1 MAQEGIKKGFFFYFG
16 LFVLF
21 LIAVFLIICVI
32 MIFNPGTNILW
43 MQYFTSTNPQN
54 ITETTDTGEAINFDN
69 ITRIEVD
76 CSYADVQVKVD
87 GDIGESCVRIENNSK
102 GFATAE
108 QARPFSYSVII
119 ENGTLKI
126 AVTEP
131 VGFIY
136 FSNDVSIT
144 INIDSG
150 YYNGDFF
157 PDSSFDGTAF
167 NIETTDGNITFGSI
181 GFESQPFA
189 PASITAKTT
198 GGSIYLSEN
207 LELDQLT
214 QISLETGSG
223 DIRAQGNNL
232 SADGDENTGIDVTNA
247 DVNLTTNTGNID
259 LDVVRIGTSGTLRI
273 ANENGNVTI
282 SKLDVPNKNI
292 TSSNQGD
299 KESYGIQMDSYEGNY
314 YIDTIIGD
322 LSFSPSE
329 DNLGSPNIRIG
340 TITGDM
346 LVSSSLDA
354 NPDVTIETMNGNI
367 YSFGTNGNYIINN
380 MKGNAVIDIES
391 GSVDI
396 KFVEQTNNGTDIITS
411 TNGAITIGFKGAI
424 NHDMTITSDSANIN
438 FNFLNNV
445 NFVANAYVNDG
456 TNNQQ
461 NEVVDDD
468 RITINIGNYHG
479 DKNPVSV
486 NNSGVSQ
493 IADLIIYTNANITY
507 TLVDSL

>member
-32 MIFNPGTNILW
+32 MIFNPGKTILW
-43 MQYFTSTNPQN
+43 MQYFTSSSAKNV
-54 ITETTDTGEAINFDN
+54 IETTDTGEAINFDT
-69 ITRIEVD
+69 ISRIEVD
-76 CSYADVQVKVD
+76 CSYADVQVKID
-87 GDIGESCVRIENNSK
+87 GDIGESCVRIENNAK

-108 QARPFSYSVII
+108 QARPFSYSVVN

-136 FSNDVSIT
+136 FSNDISIT
-144 INIDSG
+144 INIDSN
-150 YYNGDFF
+150 YFNGEFF
-157 PDSSFDGTAF
+157 PKYSFDNMAF
-167 NIETTDGNITFGSI
+167 NIKTTDGNITFGSV

-207 LELDQLT
+207 MKFNNLS
-214 QISLETGSG
+214 QISLETDNG
-223 DIRAQGNNL
+223 DIRTQGNNL
-232 SADGDENTGIDVTNA
+232 GEDLSGIEVTDA
-247 DVNLTTNTGNID
+247 DVNLTTKTGDISLD
-259 LDVVRIGTSGTLRI
+259 LVKINTSGTLKI
-273 ANENGNVTI
+273 ANDNGNVTI
-282 SKLDVPNKNI
+282 SKLDVPNRNI

-329 DNLGSPNIRIG
+329 DILGSPNIRIG

-346 LVSSSLDA
+346 LVSSSIDA

-380 MKGNAVIDIES
+380 MNGSANIDIES

-396 KFVEQTNNGTDIITS
+396 KFVEQTNKGTDVITS
-411 TNGAITIGFKGAI
+411 TNGAITIGFKGPI
-424 NHDMTITSDSANIN
+424 NHTMTVTSDSANIN

-445 NFVANAYVNDG
+445 DFVANAYVNDG
-456 TNNQQ
+456 ANDQS
-461 NEVVDDD
+461 NEMVNDDK
-468 RITINIGNYHG
+468 ITVNIGNYHG
-479 DKNPVSV
+479 DKNPVLV
-486 NNSGVSQ
+486 DNSETSHT
-493 IADLIIYTNANITY
+493 ADIIVYTNANIAY
-507 TLVDSL
+507 TVVDSL

>member
-32 MIFNPGTNILW
+32 MIFNPGKTILW
-43 MQYFTSTNPQN
+43 MQYFTSSSAKNV
-54 ITETTDTGEAINFDN
+54 IETTDTGEAINFDT
-69 ITRIEVD
+69 ISRIEVD
-76 CSYADVQVKVD
+76 CSYADVQVKID
-87 GDIGESCVRIENNSK
+87 GDIGESCIRIENNAK

-108 QARPFSYSVII
+108 QARPFSYSVVN

-136 FSNDVSIT
+136 FSNDISIT
-144 INIDSG
+144 INIDSN
-150 YYNGDFF
+150 YSNGEFF
-157 PDSSFDGTAF
+157 PKYSFDNMAF
-167 NIETTDGNITFGSI
+167 NIKTTDGNITFGSV

-207 LELDQLT
+207 MKFNNLS
-214 QISLETGSG
+214 QISLETDNG
-223 DIRAQGNNL
+223 DIRTQGNNL
-232 SADGDENTGIDVTNA
+232 GEDLSGIEVTDA
-247 DVNLTTNTGNID
+247 DVNLTTKTGDISLD
-259 LDVVRIGTSGTLRI
+259 LVKINTSGTLKI
-273 ANENGNVTI
+273 ANDNGNVTI

-292 TSSNQGD
+292 TETNQGD

-329 DNLGSPNIRIG
+329 DILGSPNIRIG

-346 LVSSSLDA
+346 LVSSSIDA

-396 KFVEQTNNGTDIITS
+396 KFVEQTNNGTDVITS
-411 TNGAITIGFKGAI
+411 TNGAITIGFKGPI
-424 NHDMTITSDSANIN
+424 DHEMTVTSDSANIN

-445 NFVANAYVNDG
+445 DFVANAYVNDG
-456 TNNQQ
+456 ANDQS
-461 NEVVDDD
+461 NEMVNDDK
-468 RITINIGNYHG
+468 ITVNIGNYHG
-479 DKNPVSV
+479 DKNPVLV
-486 NNSGVSQ
+486 DNSETSQ
-493 IADLIIYTNANITY
+493 TADIIVYTNANIVY
-507 TLVDSL
+507 TVVDSL

>member
-32 MIFNPGTNILW
+32 MIFNPGKTILW
-43 MQYFTSTNPQN
+43 MQYFTSSSAKNV
-54 ITETTDTGEAINFDN
+54 TETTDTGEAINFDT
-69 ITRIEVD
+69 ISRIEVD
-76 CSYADVQVKVD
+76 CSYADVQVKID
-87 GDIGESCVRIENNSK
+87 GDIGESCIRIENNAK

-108 QARPFSYSVII
+108 QARPFSYSVVN

-136 FSNDVSIT
+136 FSNDISIT
-144 INIDSG
+144 INIDSN
-150 YYNGDFF
+150 YFNGEFF
-157 PDSSFDGTAF
+157 PKYSFDNMAF
-167 NIETTDGNITFGSI
+167 NIKTTDGNITFGSV

-207 LELDQLT
+207 MKFNNLS
-214 QISLETGSG
+214 QISLETDNG
-223 DIRAQGNNL
+223 DIRTQGNNL
-232 SADGDENTGIDVTNA
+232 GEDLSGIEVTDA
-247 DVNLTTNTGNID
+247 DVNLTTKTGDISLD
-259 LDVVRIGTSGTLRI
+259 LVKINTSGTLKI
-273 ANENGNVTI
+273 ANDNGNVTI

-292 TSSNQGD
+292 TETNQGD

-329 DNLGSPNIRIG
+329 DILGSPNIRIG

-346 LVSSSLDA
+346 LVSSSIDA

-396 KFVEQTNNGTDIITS
+396 KFVEQTNNGTDVITS
-411 TNGAITIGFKGAI
+411 TNGAITIGFKGPI
-424 NHDMTITSDSANIN
+424 DHEMTVTSDSANIN

-445 NFVANAYVNDG
+445 DFVANAYVNDG
-456 TNNQQ
+456 ANDQS
-461 NEVVDDD
+461 NEMVNDDK
-468 RITINIGNYHG
+468 ITVNIGNYHG
-479 DKNPVSV
+479 DKNPVLV
-486 NNSGVSQ
+486 DNSETSHT
-493 IADLIIYTNANITY
+493 ADIIVYTNANIAY
-507 TLVDSL
+507 TVVDSL

>member
-189 PASITAKTT
+189 PSSITAKTT

-207 LELDQLT
+207 LEFDQLT

-259 LDVVRIGTSGTLRI
+259 FDVVRIGTSGTLRI

-282 SKLDVPNKNI
+282 SKLDVPNRNI

-299 KESYGIQMDSYEGNY
+299 KESYGIQMDSFEGNY

-340 TITGDM
+340 TITGDI
-346 LVSSSLDA
+346 LVSSSIDA
-354 NPDVTIETMNGNI
+354 NPDVKIETMNGNI

-380 MKGNAVIDIES
+380 MNGSANIDIES

-396 KFVEQTNNGTDIITS
+396 KFVAQTNDGEDIITS
-411 TNGAITIGFKGAI
+411 TTGAITIGFKGPI
-424 NHDMTITSDSANIN
+424 KHTMTVTSDSGNIK

-445 NFVANAYVNDG
+445 NFIATAYVNDG
-456 TNNQQ
+456 DNGENNDMI
-461 NEVVDDD
+461 DDD
-468 RITINIGNYHG
+468 KLNVNIGN
-479 DKNPVSV
+479 DTRNPAWVD
-486 NNSGVSQ
+486 NNDTELAAS
-493 IADLIIYTNANITY
+493 IIIYTNANVNY
-507 TLVDSL
+507 TVVDNL

>member
-157 PDSSFDGTAF
+157 PDSSFDGTTF

-232 SADGDENTGIDVTNA
+232 SENGEEKTGIDVARA
-247 DVNLTTNTGNID
+247 DVNLTTNTGDISF
-259 LDVVRIGTSGTLRI
+259 DVVRIGTSGTLRI

-282 SKLDVPNKNI
+282 SKLDVPNRNI

-299 KESYGIQMDSYEGNY
+299 KESYGIQMDSFEGNY

-340 TITGDM
+340 TITGDI
-346 LVSSSLDA
+346 LVSSSIDA

-380 MKGNAVIDIES
+380 MNGSANIDIES

-396 KFVEQTNNGTDIITS
+396 KFVAQTNDGEDIITS
-411 TNGAITIGFKGAI
+411 TTGAITIGFKGPI
-424 NHDMTITSDSANIN
+424 KHTMTVTSDSGNIK

-445 NFVANAYVNDG
+445 NFIATAYVNDG
-456 TNNQQ
+456 DNGENNDMI
-461 NEVVDDD
+461 DDD
-468 RITINIGNYHG
+468 KLNVNIGN
-479 DKNPVSV
+479 DTRNPAWVD
-486 NNSGVSQ
+486 NNDTELAAS
-493 IADLIIYTNANITY
+493 IIIYTNANVNY
-507 TLVDSL
+507 TVVDNL

>member
-32 MIFNPGTNILW
+32 MIFNPGKTILW
-43 MQYFTSTNPQN
+43 MQYFTSSSAKNV
-54 ITETTDTGEAINFDN
+54 TETTDTGEAINFDT
-69 ITRIEVD
+69 ISRIEVD
-76 CSYADVQVKVD
+76 CSYADVQVKID
-87 GDIGESCVRIENNSK
+87 GDIGESCVRIENNAK

-108 QARPFSYSVII
+108 QARPFSYSVVN

-136 FSNDVSIT
+136 FSNDISIT
-144 INIDSG
+144 INIDSN
-150 YYNGDFF
+150 YFNGEFF
-157 PDSSFDGTAF
+157 PKYSFDNMAF
-167 NIETTDGNITFGSI
+167 NIKTTDGNITFGSV

-207 LELDQLT
+207 MKFNNLS
-214 QISLETGSG
+214 QISLETDNG
-223 DIRAQGNNL
+223 DIRTQGNNL
-232 SADGDENTGIDVTNA
+232 GEDLSGIEVTDA
-247 DVNLTTNTGNID
+247 DVNLTTKTGDISLD
-259 LDVVRIGTSGTLRI
+259 LVKINTSGTLKI
-273 ANENGNVTI
+273 ANDNGNVTI
-282 SKLDVPNKNI
+282 SKLDVPNRNI

-329 DNLGSPNIRIG
+329 DILGSPNIRIG
-340 TITGDM
+340 TITGDI
-346 LVSSSLDA
+346 LVSSSIDA

-380 MKGNAVIDIES
+380 MNGSANIDIES

-396 KFVEQTNNGTDIITS
+396 KFVEQTNKGTDIITS
-411 TNGAITIGFKGAI
+411 TNGAITIGFKGPI
-424 NHDMTITSDSANIN
+424 KHTMTVTSDSANIN

-445 NFVANAYVNDG
+445 DFVANAYVNDG
-456 TNNQQ
+456 ANDQS
-461 NEVVDDD
+461 NEMVNDDK
-468 RITINIGNYHG
+468 ITVNIGNYHG
-479 DKNPVSV
+479 DKNPVLV
-486 NNSGVSQ
+486 DNSETSHT
-493 IADLIIYTNANITY
+493 ADIIVYTNANIAY
-507 TLVDSL
+507 TVVDSL

>member
-32 MIFNPGTNILW
+32 MIFNPGKTILW
-43 MQYFTSTNPQN
+43 MQYFTSSSAKNV
-54 ITETTDTGEAINFDN
+54 IETTDTGEAINFDT
-69 ITRIEVD
+69 ISRIEVD
-76 CSYADVQVKVD
+76 CSYADVQVKID
-87 GDIGESCVRIENNSK
+87 GDIGESCIRIENNTK

-108 QARPFSYSVII
+108 QARPFSYSVVN

-136 FSNDVSIT
+136 FSNDISIT
-144 INIDSG
+144 INIDSN
-150 YYNGDFF
+150 YFNGEFF
-157 PDSSFDGTAF
+157 PKYSFDNMAF
-167 NIETTDGNITFGSI
+167 NIKTTDGNITFGSV

-207 LELDQLT
+207 MKFNNLS
-214 QISLETGSG
+214 QISLETDNG
-223 DIRAQGNNL
+223 DIRTQGNNL
-232 SADGDENTGIDVTNA
+232 GEDLSGIEVTDA
-247 DVNLTTNTGNID
+247 DVNLTTKTGDISLD
-259 LDVVRIGTSGTLRI
+259 LVKINTSGTLKI
-273 ANENGNVTI
+273 ANDNGNVTI
-282 SKLDVPNKNI
+282 SKLDVPNRNI

-299 KESYGIQMDSYEGNY
+299 KESYGIQMDSFEGNY

-340 TITGDM
+340 TITGDI
-346 LVSSSLDA
+346 LVSSSIDA

-380 MKGNAVIDIES
+380 MNGSANIDIES

-396 KFVEQTNNGTDIITS
+396 KFVEQTNKGTDIITS
-411 TNGAITIGFKGAI
+411 TNGAITIGFKGPI
-424 NHDMTITSDSANIN
+424 NHTMTVTSDSANIN

-445 NFVANAYVNDG
+445 DFVANAYVNDG
-456 TNNQQ
+456 TNDQS
-461 NEVVDDD
+461 NEMVNDDK
-468 RITINIGNYHG
+468 ITVNIGNYHG
-479 DKNPVSV
+479 DKNPVLV
-486 NNSGVSQ
+486 DNSETSQ
-493 IADLIIYTNANITY
+493 TADIIVYTNANIAY
-507 TLVDSL
+507 TVVDSL

>member
-87 GDIGESCVRIENNSK
+87 GDIGESCVRIENSSK

-157 PDSSFDGTAF
+157 PDSSFDNTAF

-232 SADGDENTGIDVTNA
+232 SENGEEKTGIDVARA
-247 DVNLTTNTGNID
+247 DVNLTTNTGDISF
-259 LDVVRIGTSGTLRI
+259 DVVRIGTSGTLRI

-282 SKLDVPNKNI
+282 SKLDVPNRNI

-299 KESYGIQMDSYEGNY
+299 KESYGIQMDSFEGNY

-340 TITGDM
+340 TITGDI
-346 LVSSSLDA
+346 LVSSSIDA

-380 MKGNAVIDIES
+380 MNGNAVIDIES

-396 KFVEQTNNGTDIITS
+396 KFVAQTNDGEDIITS
-411 TNGAITIGFKGAI
+411 TTGAITIGFKGPI
-424 NHDMTITSDSANIN
+424 KHTMTVTSDSGNIK

-445 NFVANAYVNDG
+445 DFIATAYVNDG
-456 TNNQQ
+456 DNGENNDMI
-461 NEVVDDD
+461 DDD
-468 RITINIGNYHG
+468 KLNVNIGN
-479 DKNPVSV
+479 DTRNPALVD
-486 NNSGVSQ
+486 NNDTKLTAS
-493 IADLIIYTNANITY
+493 IIIYTNANVNY
-507 TLVDSL
+507 TVVDNL

>member
-32 MIFNPGTNILW
+32 MIFNPGKTILW
-43 MQYFTSTNPQN
+43 MQYFTSSSAKNV
-54 ITETTDTGEAINFDN
+54 TETTDTGEAINFDT
-69 ITRIEVD
+69 ISRIEVD
-76 CSYADVQVKVD
+76 CSYADVQVKID
-87 GDIGESCVRIENNSK
+87 GDIGESCVRIENNAK

-108 QARPFSYSVII
+108 QARPFSYSVVN

-136 FSNDVSIT
+136 FSNDISIT
-144 INIDSG
+144 INIDSN
-150 YYNGDFF
+150 YFNGEFF
-157 PDSSFDGTAF
+157 PKYSFDNMAF
-167 NIETTDGNITFGSI
+167 NIKTTDGNITFGSV

-207 LELDQLT
+207 MKFNNLS
-214 QISLETGSG
+214 QISLETDNG
-223 DIRAQGNNL
+223 DIRTQGNNL
-232 SADGDENTGIDVTNA
+232 GEDLSGIEVTDA
-247 DVNLTTNTGNID
+247 DVNLTTKTGDISLD
-259 LDVVRIGTSGTLRI
+259 LVKINTSGTLKI
-273 ANENGNVTI
+273 ANDNGNVTI
-282 SKLDVPNKNI
+282 SKLDVPNRNI

-329 DNLGSPNIRIG
+329 DILGSPNIRIG

-346 LVSSSLDA
+346 LVSSSIDA

-380 MKGNAVIDIES
+380 MNGSANIDIES

-396 KFVEQTNNGTDIITS
+396 KFVEQTNKGTDVITS
-411 TNGAITIGFKGAI
+411 TNGAITIGFKGPI
-424 NHDMTITSDSANIN
+424 NHTMMVTSDSANIN

-445 NFVANAYVNDG
+445 DFVANAYVNDG
-456 TNNQQ
+456 TNDQS
-461 NEVVDDD
+461 NEMVNDDK
-468 RITINIGNYHG
+468 ITVNIGNYHG
-479 DKNPVSV
+479 DKNPVLV
-486 NNSGVSQ
+486 DNSETSHT
-493 IADLIIYTNANITY
+493 ADIIVYTNANIAY
-507 TLVDSL
+507 TVVDSL

>member
-32 MIFNPGTNILW
+32 MIFNPGKTILW
-43 MQYFTSTNPQN
+43 MQYFTSSSAKNV
-54 ITETTDTGEAINFDN
+54 TETTDTGEAINFDT
-69 ITRIEVD
+69 ISRIEVD
-76 CSYADVQVKVD
+76 CSYADVQVKID
-87 GDIGESCVRIENNSK
+87 GDIGESCVRIENNAK

-108 QARPFSYSVII
+108 QARPFSYSVVN

-136 FSNDVSIT
+136 FSNDISIT
-144 INIDSG
+144 INIDSN
-150 YYNGDFF
+150 YFNGEFF
-157 PDSSFDGTAF
+157 PKYSFDNMAF
-167 NIETTDGNITFGSI
+167 NIKTTDGNITFGSV

-207 LELDQLT
+207 MKFNNLS
-214 QISLETGSG
+214 QISLETDNG
-223 DIRAQGNNL
+223 DIRTQGNNL
-232 SADGDENTGIDVTNA
+232 GEDLSGIEVTDA
-247 DVNLTTNTGNID
+247 DVNLTTKTGDISLD
-259 LDVVRIGTSGTLRI
+259 LVKINTSGTLKI
-273 ANENGNVTI
+273 ANDNGNVTI
-282 SKLDVPNKNI
+282 SKLDVPNRNI

-299 KESYGIQMDSYEGNY
+299 KESYGIQMDSFEGNY

-340 TITGDM
+340 TITGDI
-346 LVSSSLDA
+346 LVSSSIDA

-380 MKGNAVIDIES
+380 MNGSANIDIES

-396 KFVEQTNNGTDIITS
+396 KFVEQTNKGTDIITS
-411 TNGAITIGFKGAI
+411 TNGAITIGFKGPI
-424 NHDMTITSDSANIN
+424 NHTMTVTSDSANIN

-445 NFVANAYVNDG
+445 DFVANAYVNDG
-456 TNNQQ
+456 ANDQS
-461 NEVVDDD
+461 NEMVNDDK
-468 RITINIGNYHG
+468 ITVNIGNYHG
-479 DKNPVSV
+479 DKNPVLV
-486 NNSGVSQ
+486 DNSETSQ
-493 IADLIIYTNANITY
+493 TADIIVYTNANIAY
-507 TLVDSL
+507 TVVDSL

>member
-32 MIFNPGTNILW
+32 MIFNPGKTILW
-43 MQYFTSTNPQN
+43 MQYFTSSSAKNV
-54 ITETTDTGEAINFDN
+54 TETTDTGEAINFDN

-87 GDIGESCVRIENNSK
+87 GDIGESCVRIENNAK

-108 QARPFSYSVII
+108 QARPFSYSVVN

-136 FSNDVSIT
+136 FSNDISIT
-144 INIDSG
+144 INIDSN
-150 YYNGDFF
+150 YFNGEFF
-157 PDSSFDGTAF
+157 PKYSFDNMAF
-167 NIETTDGNITFGSI
+167 NIKTTDGNITFGSV

-207 LELDQLT
+207 MKFNNLS
-214 QISLETGSG
+214 QISLETDNG
-223 DIRAQGNNL
+223 DIRTQGNNL
-232 SADGDENTGIDVTNA
+232 GEDLSGIEVTDA
-247 DVNLTTNTGNID
+247 DVNLTTKTGDISLD
-259 LDVVRIGTSGTLRI
+259 LVKINTSGTLKI
-273 ANENGNVTI
+273 ANDNGNVTI
-282 SKLDVPNKNI
+282 SKLDVPNRNI

-329 DNLGSPNIRIG
+329 DILGSPNIRIG

-346 LVSSSLDA
+346 LVSSSIDA

-380 MKGNAVIDIES
+380 MNGSANIDIES

-396 KFVEQTNNGTDIITS
+396 KFVEQTNKGTDVITS
-411 TNGAITIGFKGAI
+411 TNGAITIGFKGPI
-424 NHDMTITSDSANIN
+424 NHTMTVTSDSANIN

-445 NFVANAYVNDG
+445 DFVANAYVNDG
-456 TNNQQ
+456 TNDQS
-461 NEVVDDD
+461 NEMVNDDK
-468 RITINIGNYHG
+468 ITVNIGNYHG
-479 DKNPVSV
+479 DKNPVLV
-486 NNSGVSQ
+486 DNSETSQ
-493 IADLIIYTNANITY
+493 TADIIVYTNANIAY
-507 TLVDSL
+507 TVVDSL

>member
-32 MIFNPGTNILW
+32 MIFNPGKTILW
-43 MQYFTSTNPQN
+43 MQYFTSSSAKNV
-54 ITETTDTGEAINFDN
+54 TETTDTGEAINFDT
-69 ITRIEVD
+69 ISRIEVD
-76 CSYADVQVKVD
+76 CSYADVQVKID
-87 GDIGESCVRIENNSK
+87 GDIGESCVRIENNAK

-108 QARPFSYSVII
+108 QARPFSYSVVN

-136 FSNDVSIT
+136 FSNDISIT
-144 INIDSG
+144 INIDSN
-150 YYNGDFF
+150 YFNGEFF
-157 PDSSFDGTAF
+157 PKYSFDNMAF
-167 NIETTDGNITFGSI
+167 NIKTTDGNITFGSV

-207 LELDQLT
+207 MKFNNLS
-214 QISLETGSG
+214 QISLETDNG
-223 DIRAQGNNL
+223 DIRTQGNNL
-232 SADGDENTGIDVTNA
+232 GEDLSGIEVTDA
-247 DVNLTTNTGNID
+247 DVNLTTKTGDISLD
-259 LDVVRIGTSGTLRI
+259 LVKINTSGTLKI
-273 ANENGNVTI
+273 ANDNGNVTI
-282 SKLDVPNKNI
+282 SKLDVPNRNI

-329 DNLGSPNIRIG
+329 DILGSPNIRIG

-346 LVSSSLDA
+346 LVSSSIDA

-396 KFVEQTNNGTDIITS
+396 KFVEQTNNGTDVITS
-411 TNGAITIGFKGAI
+411 TNGAITIGFKGPI
-424 NHDMTITSDSANIN
+424 DHEMTVTSDSANIN

-445 NFVANAYVNDG
+445 DFVANAYVNDG
-456 TNNQQ
+456 TNDQP
-461 NEVVDDD
+461 NEMVNDDK
-468 RITINIGNYHG
+468 ITVNIGNYHG
-479 DKNPVSV
+479 DKNPVLV
-486 NNSGVSQ
+486 DNSETSQ
-493 IADLIIYTNANITY
+493 TADIIVYTNANIAY
-507 TLVDSL
+507 TVVDSL

>member
-32 MIFNPGTNILW
+32 MIFNPGKTILW
-43 MQYFTSTNPQN
+43 MQYFTSSSAKNV
-54 ITETTDTGEAINFDN
+54 TETTDTGEAINFDT
-69 ITRIEVD
+69 ISRIEVD
-76 CSYADVQVKVD
+76 CSYADVQVKID
-87 GDIGESCVRIENNSK
+87 GDIGESCVRIENNAK

-136 FSNDVSIT
+136 FSNDISIT
-144 INIDSG
+144 INIDSN
-150 YYNGDFF
+150 YFNGEFF
-157 PDSSFDGTAF
+157 PKYSFDNMAF
-167 NIETTDGNITFGSI
+167 NIKTTDGNITFGSV

-207 LELDQLT
+207 MKFNNLS
-214 QISLETGSG
+214 QISLETDNG
-223 DIRAQGNNL
+223 DIRTQGNNL
-232 SADGDENTGIDVTNA
+232 GEDLSGIEVTDA
-247 DVNLTTNTGNID
+247 DVNLTTKTGDISLD
-259 LDVVRIGTSGTLRI
+259 LVKINTSGTLKI
-273 ANENGNVTI
+273 ANDNGNVTI
-282 SKLDVPNKNI
+282 SKLDVPNRNI

-329 DNLGSPNIRIG
+329 DILGSPNIRIG

-346 LVSSSLDA
+346 LVSSSIDA

-380 MKGNAVIDIES
+380 MNGSANIDIES

-396 KFVEQTNNGTDIITS
+396 KFVEQTNKGTDVITS
-411 TNGAITIGFKGAI
+411 TNGAITIGFKGPI
-424 NHDMTITSDSANIN
+424 NHTMTVTSDSANIN

-445 NFVANAYVNDG
+445 DFVANAYVNDG
-456 TNNQQ
+456 ANDQS
-461 NEVVDDD
+461 NEMVNDDK
-468 RITINIGNYHG
+468 ITVNIGNYHG
-479 DKNPVSV
+479 DKNPVLV
-486 NNSGVSQ
+486 DNSETSQ
-493 IADLIIYTNANITY
+493 TADIIVYTNANIAY
-507 TLVDSL
+507 TVVDSL

>member
-150 YYNGDFF
+150 YSNGDFF
-157 PDSSFDGTAF
+157 PDSSFDGTTF

-259 LDVVRIGTSGTLRI
+259 FDVVRIGTSGTLRI

-282 SKLDVPNKNI
+282 SKLDVPNRNI

-299 KESYGIQMDSYEGNY
+299 KESYGIQMDSFEGNY

-340 TITGDM
+340 TITGDI
-346 LVSSSLDA
+346 LVSSSIDA

-380 MKGNAVIDIES
+380 MNGSANIDIES

-396 KFVEQTNNGTDIITS
+396 KFVAQTNDGEDIITS
-411 TNGAITIGFKGAI
+411 TTGAITIGFKGPI
-424 NHDMTITSDSANIN
+424 KHTMTVTSDSGNIK

-445 NFVANAYVNDG
+445 NFIATAYVNDG
-456 TNNQQ
+456 DNGENNDMI
-461 NEVVDDD
+461 DDD
-468 RITINIGNYHG
+468 KLNVNIGN
-479 DKNPVSV
+479 DTRNPAWVD
-486 NNSGVSQ
+486 NNDTELAAS
-493 IADLIIYTNANITY
+493 IIIYTNANVNY
-507 TLVDSL
+507 TVVDNL

>member
-32 MIFNPGTNILW
+32 MIFNPGKTILW
-43 MQYFTSTNPQN
+43 MQYFTSSSAKNV
-54 ITETTDTGEAINFDN
+54 IETTDTGEAINFDT
-69 ITRIEVD
+69 ISRIEVD

-87 GDIGESCVRIENNSK
+87 GDIGESCVRIENNAK

-108 QARPFSYSVII
+108 QARPFSYSVVN

-136 FSNDVSIT
+136 FSNDISIT
-144 INIDSG
+144 INIDSN
-150 YYNGDFF
+150 YFNGEFF
-157 PDSSFDGTAF
+157 PKYSFDNMAF
-167 NIETTDGNITFGSI
+167 NIKTTDGNITFGSV

-207 LELDQLT
+207 MKFNNLS
-214 QISLETGSG
+214 QISLETDNG
-223 DIRAQGNNL
+223 DIRTQGNNL
-232 SADGDENTGIDVTNA
+232 GEDLSGIEVTDA
-247 DVNLTTNTGNID
+247 DVNLTTKTGDISLD
-259 LDVVRIGTSGTLRI
+259 LVKINTSGTLKI
-273 ANENGNVTI
+273 ANDNGNVTI
-282 SKLDVPNKNI
+282 SKLDVPNRNI

-329 DNLGSPNIRIG
+329 DILGSPNIRIG

-346 LVSSSLDA
+346 LVSSSIDA

-380 MKGNAVIDIES
+380 MNGSANIDIES

-396 KFVEQTNNGTDIITS
+396 KFVEQTNKGTDIITS
-411 TNGAITIGFKGAI
+411 TNGAITIGFKGPI
-424 NHDMTITSDSANIN
+424 NHTMTVTSDSANIN

-445 NFVANAYVNDG
+445 DFVANAYVNDG
-456 TNNQQ
+456 TNDQS
-461 NEVVDDD
+461 NEMVNDDK
-468 RITINIGNYHG
+468 ITVNIGNYHG
-479 DKNPVSV
+479 DKNPVLV
-486 NNSGVSQ
+486 DNSETSQ
-493 IADLIIYTNANITY
+493 TADIIVYTNANIAY
-507 TLVDSL
+507 TVVDSL

>member
-32 MIFNPGTNILW
+32 MIFNPGKTILW
-43 MQYFTSTNPQN
+43 MQYFTSSSAKNV
-54 ITETTDTGEAINFDN
+54 TETTDTGEAINFDT
-69 ITRIEVD
+69 ISRIEVD
-76 CSYADVQVKVD
+76 CSYADVQVKID
-87 GDIGESCVRIENNSK
+87 GDIGESCVRIENNAK

-108 QARPFSYSVII
+108 QARPFSYSVVN

-136 FSNDVSIT
+136 FSNDISIT
-144 INIDSG
+144 INIDSN
-150 YYNGDFF
+150 YFNGEFF
-157 PDSSFDGTAF
+157 PKYSFDNMAF
-167 NIETTDGNITFGSI
+167 NIKTTDGNITFGSV

-207 LELDQLT
+207 MKFNNLS
-214 QISLETGSG
+214 QISLETDNG
-223 DIRAQGNNL
+223 DIRTQGNNL
-232 SADGDENTGIDVTNA
+232 GEDLSGIEVTDA
-247 DVNLTTNTGNID
+247 DVNLTTKTGDISLD
-259 LDVVRIGTSGTLRI
+259 LVKINTSGTLKI
-273 ANENGNVTI
+273 ANDNGNVTI

-292 TSSNQGD
+292 TETNQGD

-329 DNLGSPNIRIG
+329 DILGSPNIRIG

-346 LVSSSLDA
+346 LVSSSIDA

-396 KFVEQTNNGTDIITS
+396 KFVEQTNKGTDVITS
-411 TNGAITIGFKGAI
+411 TNGAITIGFKGPI
-424 NHDMTITSDSANIN
+424 NHTMTVTSDSDNIN

-456 TNNQQ
+456 TNDQS
-461 NEVVDDD
+461 NEMVNDDK
-468 RITINIGNYHG
+468 ITVNIGNYHG
-479 DKNPVSV
+479 DKNPVLV
-486 NNSGVSQ
+486 DNSETSQ
-493 IADLIIYTNANITY
+493 TADIIVYTNANIAY
-507 TLVDSL
+507 TVVDSL

>member
-32 MIFNPGTNILW
+32 MIFNPGKTILW
-43 MQYFTSTNPQN
+43 MQYFTSSSAENVTK
-54 ITETTDTGEAINFDN
+54 TTDTGEAINFDT
-69 ITRIEVD
+69 ISRIEVD
-76 CSYADVQVKVD
+76 CSYADVQVKID
-87 GDIGESCVRIENNSK
+87 GDIGESCVRIENNAK

-108 QARPFSYSVII
+108 QARPFSYSVVN

-136 FSNDVSIT
+136 FSNDISIT
-144 INIDSG
+144 INIDSN
-150 YYNGDFF
+150 YFNGEFF
-157 PDSSFDGTAF
+157 PKYSFDDMAF
-167 NIETTDGNITFGSI
+167 NIKTTDGNITFGSV

-207 LELDQLT
+207 MKFNNLS
-214 QISLETGSG
+214 QISLETDNG
-223 DIRAQGNNL
+223 DIRTQGNNL
-232 SADGDENTGIDVTNA
+232 GEDLSGIEVTDA
-247 DVNLTTNTGNID
+247 DVNLTTKTGDISLD
-259 LDVVRIGTSGTLRI
+259 LVKINTSGTLKI
-273 ANENGNVTI
+273 ANDNGNVTI
-282 SKLDVPNKNI
+282 SKLDVPNRNI

-329 DNLGSPNIRIG
+329 DILGSPNIRIG

-346 LVSSSLDA
+346 LVSSSIDA

-380 MKGNAVIDIES
+380 MNGSANIDIES

-396 KFVEQTNNGTDIITS
+396 KFVEQTNKGTDIITS
-411 TNGAITIGFKGAI
+411 TNGAITIGFKGPI
-424 NHDMTITSDSANIN
+424 NHTMTVTSDSANIN

-456 TNNQQ
+456 TNDQS
-461 NEVVDDD
+461 NEMVNDDK
-468 RITINIGNYHG
+468 ITVNIGNYHG
-479 DKNPVSV
+479 DKNPVLV
-486 NNSGVSQ
+486 DNSETSQ
-493 IADLIIYTNANITY
+493 TADIIVYTNANIAY
-507 TLVDSL
+507 TVVDSL

>member
-32 MIFNPGTNILW
+32 MIFNPGKTILW
-43 MQYFTSTNPQN
+43 MQYFTSSSAENVTK
-54 ITETTDTGEAINFDN
+54 TTDTGEAINFDT
-69 ITRIEVD
+69 ISRIEVD
-76 CSYADVQVKVD
+76 CSYADVQVKID
-87 GDIGESCVRIENNSK
+87 GDIGESCVRIENNAK

-108 QARPFSYSVII
+108 QARPFSYSVVN

-136 FSNDVSIT
+136 FSNDISIT
-144 INIDSG
+144 INIDSN
-150 YYNGDFF
+150 YFNGEFF
-157 PDSSFDGTAF
+157 PKYSFDNMAF
-167 NIETTDGNITFGSI
+167 NIKTTDGNITFGSV

-207 LELDQLT
+207 MKFNNLS
-214 QISLETGSG
+214 QISLETDNG
-223 DIRAQGNNL
+223 DIRTQGNNL
-232 SADGDENTGIDVTNA
+232 GEDLSGIEVTDA
-247 DVNLTTNTGNID
+247 DVNLTTKTGDISLD
-259 LDVVRIGTSGTLRI
+259 LVKINTSGTLKI
-273 ANENGNVTI
+273 ANDNGNVTI
-282 SKLDVPNKNI
+282 SKLDVPNRNI

-329 DNLGSPNIRIG
+329 DILGSPNIRIG

-346 LVSSSLDA
+346 LVSSSIDA

-380 MKGNAVIDIES
+380 MNGSANIDIES

-396 KFVEQTNNGTDIITS
+396 KFVEQTNKGTDVITS
-411 TNGAITIGFKGAI
+411 TNGAITIGFKGPI
-424 NHDMTITSDSANIN
+424 NHTMTVTSDSANIN

-445 NFVANAYVNDG
+445 DFVANAYVNDG
-456 TNNQQ
+456 TNDQS
-461 NEVVDDD
+461 NEMVNDDK
-468 RITINIGNYHG
+468 ITVNIGNYHG
-479 DKNPVSV
+479 DKNPVLV
-486 NNSGVSQ
+486 DNSETSHT
-493 IADLIIYTNANITY
+493 ADIIVYTNANIAY
-507 TLVDSL
+507 TVVDSL

>member
-32 MIFNPGTNILW
+32 MIFNPGKTILW
-43 MQYFTSTNPQN
+43 MQYFTSSSAKNV
-54 ITETTDTGEAINFDN
+54 TETTDTGEAINFDT
-69 ITRIEVD
+69 ISRIEVD
-76 CSYADVQVKVD
+76 CSYADVQVKID
-87 GDIGESCVRIENNSK
+87 GDIGESCVRIENNTK

-108 QARPFSYSVII
+108 QARPFSYSVVN

-136 FSNDVSIT
+136 FSNDISIT
-144 INIDSG
+144 INIDSN
-150 YYNGDFF
+150 YFNGEFF
-157 PDSSFDGTAF
+157 PKYSFDNMAF
-167 NIETTDGNITFGSI
+167 NIKTTDGNITFGSV

-207 LELDQLT
+207 MKFNNLS
-214 QISLETGSG
+214 QISLETDNG
-223 DIRAQGNNL
+223 DIRTQGNNL
-232 SADGDENTGIDVTNA
+232 GEDLSGIEATDA
-247 DVNLTTNTGNID
+247 DVNLTTKTGDISLD
-259 LDVVRIGTSGTLRI
+259 LVKINTSGTLKI
-273 ANENGNVTI
+273 ANDNGNVTI
-282 SKLDVPNKNI
+282 SKLDVPNRNI
-292 TSSNQGD
+292 TETNQGD

-329 DNLGSPNIRIG
+329 DILGSPNIRIG

-346 LVSSSLDA
+346 LVSSSIDA

-380 MKGNAVIDIES
+380 MNGSANIDIES

-396 KFVEQTNNGTDIITS
+396 KFVEQTNKGTDVITS
-411 TNGAITIGFKGAI
+411 TNGAITIGFKGPI
-424 NHDMTITSDSANIN
+424 NHTMTVTSDSANIN

-445 NFVANAYVNDG
+445 DFVANAYVNDG
-456 TNNQQ
+456 TNDQS
-461 NEVVDDD
+461 NEMVNDDK
-468 RITINIGNYHG
+468 ITVNIGNYHG
-479 DKNPVSV
+479 DKNPVLV
-486 NNSGVSQ
+486 DNSETSQ
-493 IADLIIYTNANITY
+493 TADIIVYTNANIAY
-507 TLVDSL
+507 TVVDSL

>member
-32 MIFNPGTNILW
+32 MIFNPGKTILW
-43 MQYFTSTNPQN
+43 MQYFTSSSAKNV
-54 ITETTDTGEAINFDN
+54 IETTDTGEAINFGT
-69 ITRIEVD
+69 ISRIEVD
-76 CSYADVQVKVD
+76 CSYADVQVKID
-87 GDIGESCVRIENNSK
+87 GDIGESCVRIENNAK

-108 QARPFSYSVII
+108 QARPFSYSVVN

-136 FSNDVSIT
+136 FSNDISIT
-144 INIDSG
+144 INIDSN
-150 YYNGDFF
+150 YFNGEFF
-157 PDSSFDGTAF
+157 PKYSFDDMAF
-167 NIETTDGNITFGSI
+167 NIKTTDGNITFGSV

-207 LELDQLT
+207 MKFNNLS
-214 QISLETGSG
+214 QISLETDNG
-223 DIRAQGNNL
+223 DIRTQGNNL
-232 SADGDENTGIDVTNA
+232 GEDLSGIEVTGA
-247 DVNLTTNTGNID
+247 DVNLTTKTGDISLD
-259 LDVVRIGTSGTLRI
+259 LVKINTSGTLKI
-273 ANENGNVTI
+273 ANDNGNVTI
-282 SKLDVPNKNI
+282 SKLDVPNRNI
-292 TSSNQGD
+292 TETNQGD

-329 DNLGSPNIRIG
+329 DILGSPNIRIG

-346 LVSSSLDA
+346 LVSSSIDA

-380 MKGNAVIDIES
+380 MNGSAVIDIES

-396 KFVEQTNNGTDIITS
+396 KFVAQTNDGEDIITS
-411 TNGAITIGFKGAI
+411 TTGAITIGFKGPI
-424 NHDMTITSDSANIN
+424 KHTMTVTSDSGNIK

-445 NFVANAYVNDG
+445 GFVANAYVNDG
-456 TNNQQ
+456 TNDQS
-461 NEVVDDD
+461 NEMVNDDK
-468 RITINIGNYHG
+468 ITVNIGDYG
-479 DKNPVSV
+479 GTKNPVK
-486 NNSGVSQ
+486 NNHEASAF
-493 IADLIIYTNANITY
+493 ADIVIYTNANIAY
-507 TLVDSL
+507 TVVDSL

>member
-32 MIFNPGTNILW
+32 MIFNPGKTILW
-43 MQYFTSTNPQN
+43 MQYFTSSSAKNV
-54 ITETTDTGEAINFDN
+54 TETTDTGEAINFDT
-69 ITRIEVD
+69 ISRIEVD
-76 CSYADVQVKVD
+76 CSYADVQVKID
-87 GDIGESCVRIENNSK
+87 GDIGESCIRIENNAK

-108 QARPFSYSVII
+108 QARPFSYSVVN

-136 FSNDVSIT
+136 FSNDISIT
-144 INIDSG
+144 INIDSN
-150 YYNGDFF
+150 YFNGEFF
-157 PDSSFDGTAF
+157 PKYSFDNMAF
-167 NIETTDGNITFGSI
+167 NIKTTDGNITFGSV

-207 LELDQLT
+207 MKFNNLS
-214 QISLETGSG
+214 QISLETDNG
-223 DIRAQGNNL
+223 DIRTQGNNL
-232 SADGDENTGIDVTNA
+232 GEDLSGIEVTDA
-247 DVNLTTNTGNID
+247 DVNLTTKTGDISLD
-259 LDVVRIGTSGTLRI
+259 LVKINTSGTLKI
-273 ANENGNVTI
+273 ANDNGNVTI
-282 SKLDVPNKNI
+282 SKLDVPNRNI
-292 TSSNQGD
+292 TETNQGD

-329 DNLGSPNIRIG
+329 DILGSPNIRIG

-346 LVSSSLDA
+346 LVSSSIDA

-396 KFVEQTNNGTDIITS
+396 KFVEQTNNGTDVITS
-411 TNGAITIGFKGAI
+411 TNGAITIGFKGPI
-424 NHDMTITSDSANIN
+424 DHEMTVTSDSANIN

-445 NFVANAYVNDG
+445 DFVANAYVNDG
-456 TNNQQ
+456 ANDQS
-461 NEVVDDD
+461 NEMVNDDK
-468 RITINIGNYHG
+468 ITVNIGNYHG
-479 DKNPVSV
+479 DKNPVLV
-486 NNSGVSQ
+486 DNSETSQ
-493 IADLIIYTNANITY
+493 TADIIVYTNANIAY
-507 TLVDSL
+507 TVVDSL

>member
-32 MIFNPGTNILW
+32 MIFNPGKTILW
-43 MQYFTSTNPQN
+43 MQYFTSSSAKNV
-54 ITETTDTGEAINFDN
+54 IETTDTGEAINFDT
-69 ITRIEVD
+69 ISRIEVD
-76 CSYADVQVKVD
+76 CSYADVQVKID
-87 GDIGESCVRIENNSK
+87 GDIGESCVRIENNAK

-108 QARPFSYSVII
+108 QARPFSYSVVN

-136 FSNDVSIT
+136 FSNDISIT
-144 INIDSG
+144 INIDSN
-150 YYNGDFF
+150 YFNGEFF
-157 PDSSFDGTAF
+157 PKYSFDDMAF
-167 NIETTDGNITFGSI
+167 NIKTTDGNITFGSV

-207 LELDQLT
+207 MKFNNLS
-214 QISLETGSG
+214 QISLETDNG
-223 DIRAQGNNL
+223 DIRTQGNNL
-232 SADGDENTGIDVTNA
+232 GEDLSGIEVTDA
-247 DVNLTTNTGNID
+247 DVNLTTKTGDISLD
-259 LDVVRIGTSGTLRI
+259 LVKINTSGTLKI
-273 ANENGNVTI
+273 ANDNGNVTI

-292 TSSNQGD
+292 TETNQGD

-329 DNLGSPNIRIG
+329 DILGSPNIRIG

-346 LVSSSLDA
+346 LVSYSIDA

-380 MKGNAVIDIES
+380 MKGSANIDIES

-396 KFVEQTNNGTDIITS
+396 KFVEQTNKGTDVITS
-411 TNGAITIGFKGAI
+411 TNGAITIGFKGPI
-424 NHDMTITSDSANIN
+424 NHTMTVTSDSANIN

-445 NFVANAYVNDG
+445 DFVANAYVNDG
-456 TNNQQ
+456 ANDQS
-461 NEVVDDD
+461 NEMVNDDK
-468 RITINIGNYHG
+468 ITVNIGNYHG
-479 DKNPVSV
+479 DKNPVLV
-486 NNSGVSQ
+486 DNSETSHT
-493 IADLIIYTNANITY
+493 ADIIVYTNANIAY
-507 TLVDSL
+507 TVVDSL

>member
-32 MIFNPGTNILW
+32 MIFNPGKTILW
-43 MQYFTSTNPQN
+43 MQYFTSSSAKNV
-54 ITETTDTGEAINFDN
+54 TETTDTGEAINFDT
-69 ITRIEVD
+69 ISRIEVD
-76 CSYADVQVKVD
+76 CSYADVQVKID
-87 GDIGESCVRIENNSK
+87 GDIGESCVRIENNAK

-108 QARPFSYSVII
+108 QARPFSYSVVN

-136 FSNDVSIT
+136 FSNDISIT
-144 INIDSG
+144 INIDSN
-150 YYNGDFF
+150 YFNGEFF
-157 PDSSFDGTAF
+157 PKYSFDNMAF
-167 NIETTDGNITFGSI
+167 NIKTTDGNITFGSV

-207 LELDQLT
+207 MKFNNLS
-214 QISLETGSG
+214 QISLETDNG
-223 DIRAQGNNL
+223 DIRTQGNNL
-232 SADGDENTGIDVTNA
+232 GEDLSGIEVTDA
-247 DVNLTTNTGNID
+247 DVNLTTKTGDISLD
-259 LDVVRIGTSGTLRI
+259 LVKINTSGTLKI
-273 ANENGNVTI
+273 ANDNGNVTI
-282 SKLDVPNKNI
+282 SKLDVPNRNI
-292 TSSNQGD
+292 TETNQGD

-329 DNLGSPNIRIG
+329 DILGSPNIRIG

-346 LVSSSLDA
+346 LVSSSIDA

-380 MKGNAVIDIES
+380 MNGSAVIDIES

-396 KFVEQTNNGTDIITS
+396 KFVEQTNKGTDVITS
-411 TNGAITIGFKGAI
+411 TNGAITIGFKGPI
-424 NHDMTITSDSANIN
+424 NHTMTVTSDSANIN

-456 TNNQQ
+456 TNDQS
-461 NEVVDDD
+461 NEMVNDDK
-468 RITINIGNYHG
+468 ITVNIGNYHG
-479 DKNPVSV
+479 DKNPVLV
-486 NNSGVSQ
+486 DNSETSQ
-493 IADLIIYTNANITY
+493 TADIIVYTNANIAY
-507 TLVDSL
+507 TVVDSL

>member
-32 MIFNPGTNILW
+32 MIFNPGKTILW
-43 MQYFTSTNPQN
+43 MQYFTSSSAKNV
-54 ITETTDTGEAINFDN
+54 TETTDTGEAINFDT
-69 ITRIEVD
+69 ISRIEVD
-76 CSYADVQVKVD
+76 CSYADVQVKID
-87 GDIGESCVRIENNSK
+87 GDIGESCVRIENNAK

-108 QARPFSYSVII
+108 QARPFSYSVVN

-136 FSNDVSIT
+136 FSNDISIT
-144 INIDSG
+144 INIDSN
-150 YYNGDFF
+150 YFNGEFF
-157 PDSSFDGTAF
+157 PKYSFDNMAF
-167 NIETTDGNITFGSI
+167 NIKTTDGNITFGSV

-207 LELDQLT
+207 MKFNNLS
-214 QISLETGSG
+214 QISLETDNG
-223 DIRAQGNNL
+223 DIRTQGNNL
-232 SADGDENTGIDVTNA
+232 GEDLSGIEVTDA
-247 DVNLTTNTGNID
+247 DVNLTTKTGDISLD
-259 LDVVRIGTSGTLRI
+259 LVKINTSGTLKI
-273 ANENGNVTI
+273 ANDNGNVTI
-282 SKLDVPNKNI
+282 SKLDVPNRNI

-329 DNLGSPNIRIG
+329 DILGSPNIRIG
-340 TITGDM
+340 TITGDI
-346 LVSSSLDA
+346 LVSSSIDA

-380 MKGNAVIDIES
+380 MNGSANIDIES

-396 KFVEQTNNGTDIITS
+396 KFVEQTNKGTDIITS
-411 TNGAITIGFKGAI
+411 TNGAITIGFKGPI
-424 NHDMTITSDSANIN
+424 NHTMTVTSDSANIN

-445 NFVANAYVNDG
+445 DFVANAYVNDG
-456 TNNQQ
+456 TNDQS
-461 NEVVDDD
+461 NEMVNDDK
-468 RITINIGNYHG
+468 ITVNIGNYHG
-479 DKNPVSV
+479 DKNPVLV
-486 NNSGVSQ
+486 DNSETSQ
-493 IADLIIYTNANITY
+493 TADIIVYTNANIAY
-507 TLVDSL
+507 TVVDSL

>member
-32 MIFNPGTNILW
+32 MIFNPGKTILW
-43 MQYFTSTNPQN
+43 MQYFTSSSAKNV
-54 ITETTDTGEAINFDN
+54 TETTDTGEAINFDT
-69 ITRIEVD
+69 ISRIEVD
-76 CSYADVQVKVD
+76 CSYADVQVKID
-87 GDIGESCVRIENNSK
+87 GDIGESCIRIENNTK

-108 QARPFSYSVII
+108 QARPFSYSVVN

-136 FSNDVSIT
+136 FSNDISIT
-144 INIDSG
+144 INIDSN
-150 YYNGDFF
+150 YFNGEFF
-157 PDSSFDGTAF
+157 PKYSFDNMAF
-167 NIETTDGNITFGSI
+167 NIKTTDGNITFGSV

-207 LELDQLT
+207 MKFNNLS
-214 QISLETGSG
+214 QISLETDNG
-223 DIRAQGNNL
+223 DIRTQGNNL
-232 SADGDENTGIDVTNA
+232 GEDLSGIEVTDA
-247 DVNLTTNTGNID
+247 DVNLTTKTGDISLD
-259 LDVVRIGTSGTLRI
+259 LVKINTSGTLKI
-273 ANENGNVTI
+273 ANDNGNVTI
-282 SKLDVPNKNI
+282 SKLDVPNRNI

-329 DNLGSPNIRIG
+329 DILGSPNIRIG

-346 LVSSSLDA
+346 LVSSSIDA

-380 MKGNAVIDIES
+380 MNGNAVIDIES

-396 KFVEQTNNGTDIITS
+396 KFVEQTNKGTDVITS
-411 TNGAITIGFKGAI
+411 TNGAITIGFKGPI
-424 NHDMTITSDSANIN
+424 NHTMTVTSDSANIN

-445 NFVANAYVNDG
+445 DFVANAYVNDG
-456 TNNQQ
+456 TNDQS
-461 NEVVDDD
+461 NEMVNDDK
-468 RITINIGNYHG
+468 ITVNIGNYHG
-479 DKNPVSV
+479 DKNPVLV
-486 NNSGVSQ
+486 DNSETSHT
-493 IADLIIYTNANITY
+493 ADIIVYTNANIAY
-507 TLVDSL
+507 TVVDSL

>member
-32 MIFNPGTNILW
+32 MIFNPGKTILW
-43 MQYFTSTNPQN
+43 MQYFTSSSAKNV
-54 ITETTDTGEAINFDN
+54 IETTDTGEAINFDT
-69 ITRIEVD
+69 ISRIEVD
-76 CSYADVQVKVD
+76 CSYADVQVKID
-87 GDIGESCVRIENNSK
+87 GDIGESCVRIENNAK

-108 QARPFSYSVII
+108 QARPFSYSVVN

-136 FSNDVSIT
+136 FSNDISIT
-144 INIDSG
+144 INIDSN
-150 YYNGDFF
+150 YFNGEFF
-157 PDSSFDGTAF
+157 PKYSFDDMAF
-167 NIETTDGNITFGSI
+167 NIKTTDGNITFGSV

-207 LELDQLT
+207 MKFNNLS
-214 QISLETGSG
+214 QISLETDNG
-223 DIRAQGNNL
+223 DIRTQGNNL
-232 SADGDENTGIDVTNA
+232 GEDLSGIEVTDA
-247 DVNLTTNTGNID
+247 DVNLTTKTGDISLD
-259 LDVVRIGTSGTLRI
+259 LVKINTSGTLKI
-273 ANENGNVTI
+273 ANDNGNVTI

-292 TSSNQGD
+292 TETNQGD

-329 DNLGSPNIRIG
+329 DILGSPNIRIG

-346 LVSSSLDA
+346 LVSSSIDA

-380 MKGNAVIDIES
+380 MKGSANIDIES

-396 KFVEQTNNGTDIITS
+396 KFVEQTNKGTDVITS
-411 TNGAITIGFKGAI
+411 TNGAITIGFKGPI
-424 NHDMTITSDSANIN
+424 NHTMTVTSDSANIN

-445 NFVANAYVNDG
+445 DFVANAYVNDG
-456 TNNQQ
+456 ANDQS
-461 NEVVDDD
+461 NEMVNDDK
-468 RITINIGNYHG
+468 ITVNIGNYHG
-479 DKNPVSV
+479 DKNPVLV
-486 NNSGVSQ
+486 DNSETSHT
-493 IADLIIYTNANITY
+493 ADIIVYTNANIAY
-507 TLVDSL
+507 TVVDSL

>member
-32 MIFNPGTNILW
+32 MIFNPGKTILW
-43 MQYFTSTNPQN
+43 MQYFTSSSAKNV
-54 ITETTDTGEAINFDN
+54 TETTDTGEAINFDT
-69 ITRIEVD
+69 ISRIEVD
-76 CSYADVQVKVD
+76 CSYADVQVKID
-87 GDIGESCVRIENNSK
+87 GDIGESCVRIENNAK

-108 QARPFSYSVII
+108 QARPFSYSVVN

-136 FSNDVSIT
+136 FSNDISIT
-144 INIDSG
+144 INIDSN
-150 YYNGDFF
+150 YFNGEFF
-157 PDSSFDGTAF
+157 PKYSFDNMAF
-167 NIETTDGNITFGSI
+167 NIKTTDGNITFGSV

-207 LELDQLT
+207 MKFNNLS
-214 QISLETGSG
+214 QISLETDNG
-223 DIRAQGNNL
+223 DIRTQGNNL
-232 SADGDENTGIDVTNA
+232 GEDLSGIEVTDA
-247 DVNLTTNTGNID
+247 DVNLTTKTGDISLD
-259 LDVVRIGTSGTLRI
+259 LVKINTSGTLKI
-273 ANENGNVTI
+273 ANDNGNVTI
-282 SKLDVPNKNI
+282 SKLDVPNRNI

-329 DNLGSPNIRIG
+329 DILGSPNIRIG

-346 LVSSSLDA
+346 LVSSSIDA

-380 MKGNAVIDIES
+380 MNGSANIDIES

-396 KFVEQTNNGTDIITS
+396 KFVEQTNKGTDVITS
-411 TNGAITIGFKGAI
+411 TNGAITIGFKGPI
-424 NHDMTITSDSANIN
+424 NHTMTVTSDSANIN

-445 NFVANAYVNDG
+445 DFVANAYVNDG
-456 TNNQQ
+456 ANDQS
-461 NEVVDDD
+461 NEMVNDDK
-468 RITINIGNYHG
+468 ITVNIGNYHG
-479 DKNPVSV
+479 DKNPVLV
-486 NNSGVSQ
+486 DNSETSHT
-493 IADLIIYTNANITY
+493 ADIIVYTNANIAY
-507 TLVDSL
+507 TVVDSL

>member
-32 MIFNPGTNILW
+32 MIFNPGKTILW
-43 MQYFTSTNPQN
+43 MQYFTSSSAKNV
-54 ITETTDTGEAINFDN
+54 TETTDTGEAINFDT
-69 ITRIEVD
+69 ISRIEVD
-76 CSYADVQVKVD
+76 CSYADVQVKID
-87 GDIGESCVRIENNSK
+87 GDIGESCVRIENNAK

-108 QARPFSYSVII
+108 QARPFSYSVVN

-136 FSNDVSIT
+136 FSNDISIT
-144 INIDSG
+144 INIDSN
-150 YYNGDFF
+150 YFNGEFF
-157 PDSSFDGTAF
+157 PKYSFDNMAF
-167 NIETTDGNITFGSI
+167 NIKTTDGNITFGSV

-207 LELDQLT
+207 MKFNNLS
-214 QISLETGSG
+214 QISLETDNG
-223 DIRAQGNNL
+223 DIRTQGNNL
-232 SADGDENTGIDVTNA
+232 GEDLSGIEVTDA
-247 DVNLTTNTGNID
+247 DVNLTTKTGDISLD
-259 LDVVRIGTSGTLRI
+259 LVKINTSGTLKI
-273 ANENGNVTI
+273 ANDNGNVTI
-282 SKLDVPNKNI
+282 SKLDVPNRNI

-329 DNLGSPNIRIG
+329 DILGSPNIRIG

-346 LVSSSLDA
+346 LVSSSIDA

-380 MKGNAVIDIES
+380 MNGSANIDIES

-396 KFVEQTNNGTDIITS
+396 KFVEQTNKGTDVITS
-411 TNGAITIGFKGAI
+411 TSGAITIGFKGPI
-424 NHDMTITSDSANIN
+424 NHTMTVTSDSANIN

-445 NFVANAYVNDG
+445 DFVANAYVNDG
-456 TNNQQ
+456 ANDQS
-461 NEVVDDD
+461 NEMVNDDK
-468 RITINIGNYHG
+468 ITVNIGNYHG
-479 DKNPVSV
+479 DKNPVLV
-486 NNSGVSQ
+486 DNSETSHT
-493 IADLIIYTNANITY
+493 ADIIVYTNANIAY
-507 TLVDSL
+507 TVVDSL

>member
-32 MIFNPGTNILW
+32 MIFNPGKTILW
-43 MQYFTSTNPQN
+43 MQYFTSSSAENVTK
-54 ITETTDTGEAINFDN
+54 TTDTGEAINFDT
-69 ITRIEVD
+69 ISRIEVD
-76 CSYADVQVKVD
+76 CSYADVQVKID
-87 GDIGESCVRIENNSK
+87 GDIGESCVRIENNAK

-108 QARPFSYSVII
+108 QARPFSYSVVN

-136 FSNDVSIT
+136 FSNDISIT
-144 INIDSG
+144 INIDSN
-150 YYNGDFF
+150 YFNGEFF
-157 PDSSFDGTAF
+157 PKYSFDDMAF
-167 NIETTDGNITFGSI
+167 NIKTTDGNITFGSV

-207 LELDQLT
+207 MKFNNLS
-214 QISLETGSG
+214 QISLETDNG
-223 DIRAQGNNL
+223 DIRTQGNNL
-232 SADGDENTGIDVTNA
+232 GEDLSGIEVTDA
-247 DVNLTTNTGNID
+247 DVNLTTKTGDISLD
-259 LDVVRIGTSGTLRI
+259 LVKINTSGTLKI
-273 ANENGNVTI
+273 ANDNGNVTI

-292 TSSNQGD
+292 TETNQGD

-329 DNLGSPNIRIG
+329 DILGSPNIRIG

-346 LVSSSLDA
+346 LVSSSIDA

-380 MKGNAVIDIES
+380 MNGSANIDIES

-396 KFVEQTNNGTDIITS
+396 KFVEQTNKGTDIITS
-411 TNGAITIGFKGAI
+411 TNGAITIGFKGPI
-424 NHDMTITSDSANIN
+424 NHTMTVTSDSANIN

-445 NFVANAYVNDG
+445 GFVANAYVNDG
-456 TNNQQ
+456 TNDQS
-461 NEVVDDD
+461 NEMVNDDK
-468 RITINIGNYHG
+468 ITVNIGDYG
-479 DKNPVSV
+479 GTKNPVK
-486 NNSGVSQ
+486 NNHEASAF
-493 IADLIIYTNANITY
+493 ADIVIYTNANIAY
-507 TLVDSL
+507 TVVDSL

>member
-32 MIFNPGTNILW
+32 MIFNPGKTILW
-43 MQYFTSTNPQN
+43 MQYFTSSSAKNV
-54 ITETTDTGEAINFDN
+54 TETTDTGEAINFDT
-69 ITRIEVD
+69 ISRIEVD
-76 CSYADVQVKVD
+76 CSYADVQVKID
-87 GDIGESCVRIENNSK
+87 GDIGESCIRIENNTK

-108 QARPFSYSVII
+108 QARPFSYSVVN

-136 FSNDVSIT
+136 FSNDISIT
-144 INIDSG
+144 INIDSN
-150 YYNGDFF
+150 YFNGEFF
-157 PDSSFDGTAF
+157 PKYSFDNMAF
-167 NIETTDGNITFGSI
+167 NIKTTDGNITFGSV

-207 LELDQLT
+207 MKFNNLS
-214 QISLETGSG
+214 QISLETDNG
-223 DIRAQGNNL
+223 DIRTQGNNL
-232 SADGDENTGIDVTNA
+232 GEDLSGIEVTDA
-247 DVNLTTNTGNID
+247 DVNLTTKTGDISLD
-259 LDVVRIGTSGTLRI
+259 LVKINTSGTLKI
-273 ANENGNVTI
+273 ANDNGNVTI
-282 SKLDVPNKNI
+282 SKLDVPNRNI

-329 DNLGSPNIRIG
+329 DILGSPNIRIG

-346 LVSSSLDA
+346 LVSSSIDA

-380 MKGNAVIDIES
+380 MNGSANIDIES

-396 KFVEQTNNGTDIITS
+396 KFVEQTNKGTDVITS
-411 TNGAITIGFKGAI
+411 TSGAITIGFKGPI
-424 NHDMTITSDSANIN
+424 NHTMTVTSDSANIN

-445 NFVANAYVNDG
+445 DFVANAYVNDG
-456 TNNQQ
+456 ANDQS
-461 NEVVDDD
+461 NEMVNDDK
-468 RITINIGNYHG
+468 ITVNIGNYHG
-479 DKNPVSV
+479 DKNPVLV
-486 NNSGVSQ
+486 DNSETSHT
-493 IADLIIYTNANITY
+493 ADIIVYTNANIAY
-507 TLVDSL
+507 TVVDSL

>member
-32 MIFNPGTNILW
+32 MIFNPGKTILW
-43 MQYFTSTNPQN
+43 MQYFTSSSAKNV
-54 ITETTDTGEAINFDN
+54 TETTDTGEAINFDT
-69 ITRIEVD
+69 ISRIEVD
-76 CSYADVQVKVD
+76 CSYADVQVKID
-87 GDIGESCVRIENNSK
+87 GDIGESCVRIENNAK

-108 QARPFSYSVII
+108 QARPFSYSVVN

-136 FSNDVSIT
+136 FSNDISIT
-144 INIDSG
+144 INIDSN
-150 YYNGDFF
+150 YFNGEFF
-157 PDSSFDGTAF
+157 PKYSFDNMAF
-167 NIETTDGNITFGSI
+167 NIKTTDGNITFGSV

-207 LELDQLT
+207 MKFNNLS
-214 QISLETGSG
+214 QISLETDNG
-223 DIRAQGNNL
+223 DIRTQGNNL
-232 SADGDENTGIDVTNA
+232 GEDLSGIEVTDA
-247 DVNLTTNTGNID
+247 DVNLTTKTGDISLD
-259 LDVVRIGTSGTLRI
+259 LVKINTSGTLKI
-273 ANENGNVTI
+273 ANDNGNVTI
-282 SKLDVPNKNI
+282 SKLDVPNRNI

-329 DNLGSPNIRIG
+329 DILGSPNIRIG

-346 LVSSSLDA
+346 LVSSSIDA

-380 MKGNAVIDIES
+380 MNGSANIDIES

-396 KFVEQTNNGTDIITS
+396 KFVEQTNKGTDVITS
-411 TNGAITIGFKGAI
+411 TNGAITIGFKGPI
-424 NHDMTITSDSANIN
+424 NHTMTVTSDSANIN

-445 NFVANAYVNDG
+445 GFVANAYVNDG
-456 TNNQQ
+456 TNDQS
-461 NEVVDDD
+461 NEMVNDDK
-468 RITINIGNYHG
+468 ITVNIGDYG
-479 DKNPVSV
+479 GTKNPVK
-486 NNSGVSQ
+486 NNHEASAF
-493 IADLIIYTNANITY
+493 ADIVIYTNANIAY
-507 TLVDSL
+507 TVVDSL

>member
-32 MIFNPGTNILW
+32 MIFNPGKTILW
-43 MQYFTSTNPQN
+43 MQYFTSSSAKNV
-54 ITETTDTGEAINFDN
+54 TETTDTGEAINFDT
-69 ITRIEVD
+69 ISRIEVD
-76 CSYADVQVKVD
+76 CSYADVQVKID
-87 GDIGESCVRIENNSK
+87 GDIGESCIRIENNAK

-108 QARPFSYSVII
+108 QARPFSYSVVN

-136 FSNDVSIT
+136 FSNDISIT
-144 INIDSG
+144 INIDSN
-150 YYNGDFF
+150 YFNGEFF
-157 PDSSFDGTAF
+157 PKYSFDNMAF
-167 NIETTDGNITFGSI
+167 NIKTTDGNITFGSV

-207 LELDQLT
+207 MKFNNLS
-214 QISLETGSG
+214 QISLETDNG
-223 DIRAQGNNL
+223 DIRTQGNNL
-232 SADGDENTGIDVTNA
+232 GEDLSGIEVTDA
-247 DVNLTTNTGNID
+247 DVNLTTKTGDISLD
-259 LDVVRIGTSGTLRI
+259 LVKINTSGTLKI
-273 ANENGNVTI
+273 ANDNGNVTI
-282 SKLDVPNKNI
+282 SKLDVPNRNI
-292 TSSNQGD
+292 TETNQGD

-329 DNLGSPNIRIG
+329 DILGSPNIRIG

-346 LVSSSLDA
+346 LVSSSIDA

-396 KFVEQTNNGTDIITS
+396 KFVEQTNNGTDVITS
-411 TNGAITIGFKGAI
+411 TNGAITIGFKGPI
-424 NHDMTITSDSANIN
+424 DHEMTVTSDSANIK

-445 NFVANAYVNDG
+445 DFVANAYVNDG
-456 TNNQQ
+456 DNSENNDMI
-461 NEVVDDD
+461 DDD
-468 RITINIGNYHG
+468 KLNVNIGN
-479 DKNPVSV
+479 DTRNPAWVD
-486 NNSGVSQ
+486 NNDTELTAF
-493 IADLIIYTNANITY
+493 IIIYTNANVNY
-507 TLVDSL
+507 TVVDNL

>member
-32 MIFNPGTNILW
+32 MIFNPGKTILW
-43 MQYFTSTNPQN
+43 MQYFTSSSAKNV
-54 ITETTDTGEAINFDN
+54 IETTDTGEAINFDT
-69 ITRIEVD
+69 ISRIEVD
-76 CSYADVQVKVD
+76 CSYADVQVKID
-87 GDIGESCVRIENNSK
+87 GDIGESCVRIENNAK

-108 QARPFSYSVII
+108 QARAFSYSVVN

-136 FSNDVSIT
+136 FSNDISIT
-144 INIDSG
+144 INIDSN
-150 YYNGDFF
+150 YFNGEFF
-157 PDSSFDGTAF
+157 PKYSFDNMAF
-167 NIETTDGNITFGSI
+167 NIKTTDGNITFGSV

-207 LELDQLT
+207 MKFNNLS
-214 QISLETGSG
+214 QISLETDNG
-223 DIRAQGNNL
+223 DIRTQGNNL
-232 SADGDENTGIDVTNA
+232 GEDLSGIEVTDA
-247 DVNLTTNTGNID
+247 DVNLTTKTGDISLD
-259 LDVVRIGTSGTLRI
+259 LVKINTSGTLKI
-273 ANENGNVTI
+273 ANDNGNVTI
-282 SKLDVPNKNI
+282 SKLDVPNRNI

-329 DNLGSPNIRIG
+329 DILGSPNIRIG

-346 LVSSSLDA
+346 LVSSSIDA

-380 MKGNAVIDIES
+380 MNGSANIDIES

-396 KFVEQTNNGTDIITS
+396 KFVEQTNKGTDVITS
-411 TNGAITIGFKGAI
+411 TNGAITIGFKGPI
-424 NHDMTITSDSANIN
+424 NHTMTVTSDSANIN

-445 NFVANAYVNDG
+445 DFVANAYVNDG
-456 TNNQQ
+456 TNDQS
-461 NEVVDDD
+461 NEMVNDDK
-468 RITINIGNYHG
+468 ITVNIGNYHG
-479 DKNPVSV
+479 DKNPVLV
-486 NNSGVSQ
+486 DNSETSQ
-493 IADLIIYTNANITY
+493 TADIIVYTNANIAY
-507 TLVDSL
+507 TVVDSL

>member
-32 MIFNPGTNILW
+32 MIFNPGKTILW
-43 MQYFTSTNPQN
+43 MQYFTSSSAKNV
-54 ITETTDTGEAINFDN
+54 IETTDTGEAINFDT
-69 ITRIEVD
+69 ISRIEVD
-76 CSYADVQVKVD
+76 CSYADVQVKID
-87 GDIGESCVRIENNSK
+87 GDIGESCVRIENNAK

-108 QARPFSYSVII
+108 QARPFSYSVVN

-136 FSNDVSIT
+136 FSNDISIT
-144 INIDSG
+144 INIDSN
-150 YYNGDFF
+150 YFNGDFF
-157 PDSSFDGTAF
+157 PKYSFDDMAF
-167 NIETTDGNITFGSI
+167 NIKTTDGNITFGSV

-207 LELDQLT
+207 MKFNNLS
-214 QISLETGSG
+214 QISLETDNG
-223 DIRAQGNNL
+223 DIRTQGNNL
-232 SADGDENTGIDVTNA
+232 GEDLSGIEVTDA
-247 DVNLTTNTGNID
+247 DVNLTTKTGDISLD
-259 LDVVRIGTSGTLRI
+259 LVKINTSGTLKI
-273 ANENGNVTI
+273 ANDNGNVTI
-282 SKLDVPNKNI
+282 SKLDVPNRNI

-329 DNLGSPNIRIG
+329 DILGSPNIRIG

-346 LVSSSLDA
+346 LVSSSIDA

-380 MKGNAVIDIES
+380 MNGSANIDIES

-396 KFVEQTNNGTDIITS
+396 KFVEQTNKGTDVITS
-411 TNGAITIGFKGAI
+411 TNGAITIGFKGPI
-424 NHDMTITSDSANIN
+424 NHTMTVTSDSANIN

-445 NFVANAYVNDG
+445 DFVANAYVNDG
-456 TNNQQ
+456 TNDQS
-461 NEVVDDD
+461 NEMVNDDK
-468 RITINIGNYHG
+468 ITVNIGNYHG
-479 DKNPVSV
+479 DKNPVLV
-486 NNSGVSQ
+486 DNSETSQ
-493 IADLIIYTNANITY
+493 TADILDYTNANIAY
-507 TLVDSL
+507 TVVDSL

>member
-32 MIFNPGTNILW
+32 MIFNPGKTILW
-43 MQYFTSTNPQN
+43 MQYFTSSSAKNV
-54 ITETTDTGEAINFDN
+54 IETTDTGEAINFDT
-69 ITRIEVD
+69 ISRIEVD
-76 CSYADVQVKVD
+76 CSYADVQVKID
-87 GDIGESCVRIENNSK
+87 GDIGESCVRIENNAK

-108 QARPFSYSVII
+108 QARPFSYSVVN

-136 FSNDVSIT
+136 FSNDISIT
-144 INIDSG
+144 INIDSN
-150 YYNGDFF
+150 YFNGEFS
-157 PDSSFDGTAF
+157 PKYSFDNMAF
-167 NIETTDGNITFGSI
+167 NIKTTDGNITFGSV

-207 LELDQLT
+207 MKFNNLS
-214 QISLETGSG
+214 QISLETDNG
-223 DIRAQGNNL
+223 DIRTQGNNL
-232 SADGDENTGIDVTNA
+232 GEDLSGIEVTDA
-247 DVNLTTNTGNID
+247 DVNLTTKTGDISLD
-259 LDVVRIGTSGTLRI
+259 LVKINTSGTLKI
-273 ANENGNVTI
+273 ANDNGNVTI
-282 SKLDVPNKNI
+282 SKLDVPNRNI

-329 DNLGSPNIRIG
+329 DILGSPNIRIG
-340 TITGDM
+340 TITGDI
-346 LVSSSLDA
+346 LVSSSIDA

-396 KFVEQTNNGTDIITS
+396 KFVEQTNKGTDVITS
-411 TNGAITIGFKGAI
+411 TNGAITIGFKGPI
-424 NHDMTITSDSANIN
+424 NHTMTVTSDSANIN

-445 NFVANAYVNDG
+445 DFVANAYVNDG
-456 TNNQQ
+456 ANDQS
-461 NEVVDDD
+461 NEMVNDDK
-468 RITINIGNYHG
+468 ITVNIGNYHG
-479 DKNPVSV
+479 DKNPVLV
-486 NNSGVSQ
+486 DNSETSQ
-493 IADLIIYTNANITY
+493 TADIIVYTNANIAY
-507 TLVDSL
+507 TVVDSL

>member
-32 MIFNPGTNILW
+32 MIFNPGKTILW
-43 MQYFTSTNPQN
+43 MQYFTSSSAKNV
-54 ITETTDTGEAINFDN
+54 TETTDTGEAINFDT
-69 ITRIEVD
+69 ISRIEVD
-76 CSYADVQVKVD
+76 CSYADVQVKID
-87 GDIGESCVRIENNSK
+87 GDIGESCVRIENNAK

-108 QARPFSYSVII
+108 QARPFSYSVVN

-136 FSNDVSIT
+136 FSNDISIT
-144 INIDSG
+144 INIDSN
-150 YYNGDFF
+150 YFNGDFF
-157 PDSSFDGTAF
+157 PKYSFDDMAF
-167 NIETTDGNITFGSI
+167 NIKTTDGNITFGSV

-207 LELDQLT
+207 MKFNNLS
-214 QISLETGSG
+214 QISLETDNG
-223 DIRAQGNNL
+223 DIRTQGNNL
-232 SADGDENTGIDVTNA
+232 GEDLSGIEVTDA
-247 DVNLTTNTGNID
+247 DVNLTTKTGDISLD
-259 LDVVRIGTSGTLRI
+259 LVKINTSGTLKI
-273 ANENGNVTI
+273 ANDNGNVTI
-282 SKLDVPNKNI
+282 SKLDVPNRNI

-329 DNLGSPNIRIG
+329 DILGSPNIRIG

-346 LVSSSLDA
+346 LVSSSIDA

-380 MKGNAVIDIES
+380 MNGSANIDIES

-396 KFVEQTNNGTDIITS
+396 KFVEQTNKGTDVITS
-411 TNGAITIGFKGAI
+411 TNGAITIGFKGPI
-424 NHDMTITSDSANIN
+424 NHTMTVTSDSANIN

-445 NFVANAYVNDG
+445 DFVANAYVNDG
-456 TNNQQ
+456 ANDQS
-461 NEVVDDD
+461 NEMVNDDK
-468 RITINIGNYHG
+468 ITVNIGNYHG
-479 DKNPVSV
+479 DKNPVLV
-486 NNSGVSQ
+486 DNSETSQ
-493 IADLIIYTNANITY
+493 TADIIVYTNANIAY
-507 TLVDSL
+507 TVVDSL

>member
-32 MIFNPGTNILW
+32 MIFNPGKTILW
-43 MQYFTSTNPQN
+43 MQYFTSSSAKNV
-54 ITETTDTGEAINFDN
+54 IETTDTGEAINFDT
-69 ITRIEVD
+69 ISRIEVD
-76 CSYADVQVKVD
+76 CSYADVQVKID
-87 GDIGESCVRIENNSK
+87 GDIGESCVRIENNAK

-108 QARPFSYSVII
+108 QARPFSYSVVN

-136 FSNDVSIT
+136 FSNDISIT
-144 INIDSG
+144 INIDSN
-150 YYNGDFF
+150 YFNGEFF
-157 PDSSFDGTAF
+157 PKYSFDDMAF
-167 NIETTDGNITFGSI
+167 NIKTTDGNITFGSV

-207 LELDQLT
+207 MKFNNLS
-214 QISLETGSG
+214 QISLETDNG
-223 DIRAQGNNL
+223 DIRTQGNNL
-232 SADGDENTGIDVTNA
+232 GEDLSGIEVTDA
-247 DVNLTTNTGNID
+247 DVNLTTKTGDISLD
-259 LDVVRIGTSGTLRI
+259 LVKINTSGILKI

-282 SKLDVPNKNI
+282 SKLDVPNRNI

-329 DNLGSPNIRIG
+329 DILGSPNIRIG
-340 TITGDM
+340 TITGDI
-346 LVSSSLDA
+346 LVSSSIDA

-380 MKGNAVIDIES
+380 MNGSANIDIES

-396 KFVEQTNNGTDIITS
+396 KFVEQTNKGTDIITS
-411 TNGAITIGFKGAI
+411 TNGAITIGFKGPI
-424 NHDMTITSDSANIN
+424 NHTMTVTSDSANIN

-445 NFVANAYVNDG
+445 GFVANAYVNDG
-456 TNNQQ
+456 TNDQS
-461 NEVVDDD
+461 NEMVNDDK
-468 RITINIGNYHG
+468 ITVNIGDYG
-479 DKNPVSV
+479 GTKNPVK
-486 NNSGVSQ
+486 NNHEASAF
-493 IADLIIYTNANITY
+493 ADIVIYTNANIAY
-507 TLVDSL
+507 TVVDSL